1 MNSIEYPRL
10 DLIAATLFAFIE
22 YQLFDGFMMKLSK
35 VIFKIIIIKGI
46 CDKNRIII
54 SIQIYTITLRFYY
67 M

>member
-35 VIFKIIIIKGI
+35 VIFKIIIKGI
-46 CDKNRIII
+46 CDKNRIIV
-54 SIQIYTITLRFYY
+54 SI
-67 M
+67 